1 MKNLAMKFLLLLAAV
16 LSASAADKLTRDE
29 VIAATLTPYSGP
41 VSNGVDTATLTG
53 KVMCGYQGWFNCEGD
68 GANRGWTHWV
78 KGPGVPSPANIKV
91 DLWPDVSELGA
102 DEKFD
107 TDFHFA
113 DGRTAQVFS
122 SFKKETVLRH
132 FRWMRECGIDGVF
145 VQRFAGG
152 LRGANSLSQN
162 NTVLANCRE
171 GANRN
176 GRAYGVMYDL
186 TGLGPNRIGEVI
198 EDWKLLRTKMK
209 IGDDPAYIRHRGKPV
224 VTVWGIGFSDDR
236 KYTLADCK
244 QLIEFLK
251 SDGCTVM
258 VGVPTWWREL
268 KHDAVSDPALH
279 DVIAAA
285 DIVSPWA
292 VGRLRNTNDVA
303 RHAAQEIKPDIAWCA
318 DRKLDYMPVVYPGFS
333 WYNMKGAH
341 LDDIP
346 RNRGQFFWS
355 QITAAKRAGANM
367 IYVAMFDE
375 VDEGTAIFKCL
386 SKPPGE
392 NFVTYEGL
400 PSDYYLRLAGAAAKL
415 MRGEIQSDAP
425 QPAP

>member
-1 MKNLAMKFLLLLAAV
+1 
-16 LSASAADKLTRDE
+16 
-29 VIAATLTPYSGP
+29 
-41 VSNGVDTATLTG
+41 
-53 KVMCGYQGWFNCEGD
+53 
-68 GANRGWTHWV
+68 
-78 KGPGVPSPANIKV
+78 
-91 DLWPDVSELGA
+91 
-102 DEKFD
+102 
-107 TDFHFA
+107 
-113 DGRTAQVFS
+113 
-122 SFKKETVLRH
+122 
-132 FRWMRECGIDGVF
+132 MREYGIDGVF

-152 LRGANSLSQN
+152 LRGLNFLRQN

-198 EDWKLLRTKMK
+198 DDWKLLRTKMK

-244 QLIEFLK
+244 QLIEFFK

-258 VGVPTWWREL
+258 VGVPTWWRER
-268 KHDAVSDPALH
+268 KSDAVSDPALH

-292 VGRLRNTNDVA
+292 VGRLRNTNDVS
-303 RHAAQEIKPDIAWCA
+303 RHAEHEIKPDIAWCA
-318 DRKLDYMPVVYPGFS
+318 ERKLDYMPVVYPGFS
-333 WYNMKGAH
+333 WHNMNGGR
-341 LDDIP
+341 LGDIP
-346 RNRGQFFWS
+346 RNRGEFFWS

-367 IYVAMFDE
+367 LYVAMFDE

-386 SKPPGE
+386 GNPPAE
-392 NFVTYEGL
+392 NFVTCEGL

-415 MRGEIQSDAP
+415 LRGEIQSDAP